1 MKNITDTI
9 QGGGRKTYSFLLASI
24 IVVAAG
30 AATADTYYLKS
41 TPTAST
47 TSDPWRA
54 ENLWT
59 NALGAAY
66 TITAEGAGTDPND
79 FVVPLGRT
87 FLGRHGSTSY
97 TAEFPGKTMTILA
110 NGSSSG
116 LLNQRTVVM
125 TFPKLVL
132 DASQATTD
140 MVMIDSNG
148 IGVSIGAEDS
158 SRMITI
164 AGDEFEVKTKDNLYA
179 IYDFHGGTWTRK
191 FCIASP
197 LTGTGNMMFRTRY
210 EDGSTTYKEVYLT
223 GDNSGF
229 TGNLCMCGYT
239 TGKDSSSPYLWFVAS
254 DANQLGGN
262 PETLRQRGFEIRR
275 VSNVR
280 FTQSMVI
287 DQPNRGLYISQ
298 INGDNSS
305 YLSRFEVLDGCNVV
319 YTGPWSFSGN
329 TCIFQKYG
337 KGLLNLTGGIYP
349 GGANGWFKIYE
360 GVLKLNAQDI
370 ATNAN
375 LTAKIQFYGS
385 NTTLQLGSN
394 GVARVNPTYF
404 EYYNNAGNLAIVDAA
419 TLEVTSTYK
428 PNAVTN
434 ITIASQATLS
444 MTGTAAVALNNVTLE
459 DGATLAYHFSST
471 NTTSVPALSINSG
484 KVLSLPETGSVKV
497 RITANEGLY
506 FNSVG
511 NSETGYELTT
521 GYSLP
526 VDAVTSG
533 KIQFAEGKPS
543 WARRLAI
550 EDGNLKLYP
559 YGPGLM
565 LSVR

>member
-1 MKNITDTI
+1 MSRASRSI
-9 QGGGRKTYSFLLASI
+9 FAALAMF
-24 IVVAAG
+24 AAG

-79 FVVPLGRT
+79 FVVLQGCT

-148 IGVSIGAEDS
+148 IGVSIGAENAT
-158 SRMITI
+158 RMITI

-210 EDGSTTYKEVYLT
+210 EEGSTTYKEVYLT

-254 DANQLGGN
+254 NANQLGGN

-275 VSNVR
+275 VANVR
-280 FTQSMVI
+280 FTQSMVV

-360 GVLKLNAQDI
+360 GILKLNAQDI

-394 GVARVNPTYF
+394 GVARVNPTCF

-444 MTGTAAVALNNVTLE
+444 MAGTAAVALNNVTLE
-459 DGATLAYHFSST
+459 DGATLAYHLSST
-471 NTTSVPALSINSG
+471 DTASVPKLSINSG
-484 KVLSLPETGSVKV
+484 KTLSLPETGSVKV
-497 RITANEGLY
+497 KVAADEGLD
-506 FNSVG
+506 FDFG
-511 NSETGYELTT
+511 TEYEITS
-521 GYSLP
+521 GGKFP
-526 VDAVTSG
+526 ADAVESG
-533 KIQFAEGKPS
+533 KVVLS
-543 WARRLAI
+543 
-550 EDGNLKLYP
+550 EDLDG
-559 YGPGLM
+559 
-565 LSVR
+565 